1 MNRDMAVF
9 ANAGVDADVEIAL
22 YSSRTP
28 DDETVTIFF
37 GAERITLQFYDVES
51 MERLRDVADEGARR
65 LRAVIAA
72 NDRADDAGPIASRQ
86 DVLPGNFVN

>member
-9 ANAGVDADVEIAL
+9 TTAGVDADVEIAL
-22 YSSRTP
+22 YSPRTP
-28 DDETVTIFF
+28 DDDTVRIFL
-37 GAERITLQFYDVES
+37 GAEQITLEFYDVES

-65 LRAVIAA
+65 LRAVLAA
-72 NDRADDAGPIASRQ
+72 NDRADDAGPVASGQ